1 MKNVLLNDRDIK
13 ILQEISRWKYCL
25 GRQIRLIA
33 SFTGERSCD
42 RRLRKLIDA
51 GYLERKHILYG
62 VPGLYFLTPQTKRL
76 VGIKYYSNKIKLGE
90 VMHDLAVIDT
100 VIFLCSRYE
109 LTMEVFRS
117 ERELHSLDGF
127 SNRKHQPDATFTLNN
142 VRYCLEVEFSEKSKV
157 RFHTNVKDNFQNYD
171 KQIWVIPKNET
182 KIKQMLI
189 DTKFPDIEMMEWETI
204 KNARQ

>member
-1 MKNVLLNDRDIK
+1 MKNILLNDRDIK
-13 ILQEISRWKYCL
+13 VLQEVSRWKYCL

-33 SFTGERSCD
+33 SFSGERSCD

-76 VGIKYYSNKIKLGE
+76 GGIKYYSYKIKLGE

-100 VIFLCSRYE
+100 VLFLSQKYF
-109 LTMEVFRS
+109 LSLDDFKS
-117 ERELHSLDGF
+117 ERELHSQDGF
-127 SNRKHQPDATFTLNN
+127 SNRKHQPDAAFTLNGEHC
-142 VRYCLEVEFSEKSKV
+142 CLEVEFSEKSKA
-157 RFHTNVKDNFQNYD
+157 RFQANVKDNFQNYD
-171 KQIWVIPKNET
+171 QQIWVIPKSET

-189 DTKFPDIEMMEWETI
+189 DTKIPDIEVMEWETV